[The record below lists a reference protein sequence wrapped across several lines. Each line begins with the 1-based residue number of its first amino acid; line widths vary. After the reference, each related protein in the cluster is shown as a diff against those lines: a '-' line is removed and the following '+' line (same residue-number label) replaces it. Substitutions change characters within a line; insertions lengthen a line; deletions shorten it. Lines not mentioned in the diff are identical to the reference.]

1 MGSLENKIM
10 YNAAAFNAAAVNVS
24 VVQWRLRGAQ

>member
-1 MGSLENKIM
+1 MGSLENKTM
-10 YNAAAFNAAAVNVS
+10 YNAAAFNAVAVNVC